1 METNEDKL
9 LEKLVDI
16 VMKDSVLE
24 TPSIDFAAKVMSQVQ
39 TTKNNE
45 VYLYKPLIS
54 KYLFI
59 LVFGSFI
66 VLFIYLSL
74 YGESQTDSWYNNLNF
89 KTVYNYR
96 SALPFNLTKGTIYSV
111 VIATLML
118 LIQISFLKKHFNNQL
133 DK

>member
-45 VYLYKPLIS
+45 VYHYKPLIS

-59 LVFGSFI
+59 LFFGSFI

-89 KTVYNYR
+89 KTVYNY
-96 SALPFNLTKGTIYSV
+96 SSPLPFNLSKGTIYSV